1 MNFQMALEKLSFLKK
16 RFKVIF
22 FKKEKKQ
29 SVSPDHKNSVDN
41 PQNTQSVLT
50 FPKHQLLIDIL
61 KKKGFFLVV

>member
-1 MNFQMALEKLSFLKK
+1 MKFQMALEKLSFLKK
-16 RFKVIF
+16 RFKVIS

-50 FPKHQLLIDIL
+50 PTEQ
-61 KKKGFFLVV
+61 